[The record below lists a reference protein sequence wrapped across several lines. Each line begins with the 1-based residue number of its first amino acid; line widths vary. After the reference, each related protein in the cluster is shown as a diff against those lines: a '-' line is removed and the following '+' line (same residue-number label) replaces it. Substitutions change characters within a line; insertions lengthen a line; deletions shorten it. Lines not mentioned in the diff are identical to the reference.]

1 MSTSTSKYVVT
12 KLSEEKIVDMTIYIK
27 KAIDRID
34 KFKTIELMKKA
45 LTKLLNEMYEH
56 CRDLIHIC
64 SPLKEDLLSELPT
77 IMELDPEPDEN
88 SEFTKACNR
97 ILAICKEPF
106 VMEDEDAV
114 CACRLSHKDDEHP
127 RQCLECERWFV
138 GQCALD
144 NLVCKVKGD
153 LLSETIHLCIT
164 CDWWSKGEP
173 YYDSDLE
180 READM
185 INASRKLAD
194 AMEAGE
200 FYDSD
205 D

>member
-1 MSTSTSKYVVT
+1 MSTYVVS
-12 KLSEEKIVDMTIYIK
+12 KLSEDEIIHLASYIQDKIG
-27 KAIDRID
+27 AIDKLKSITKRKIH
-34 KFKTIELMKKA
+34 
-45 LTKLLNEMYEH
+45 LTNLLNKMYDY
-56 CRDLIHIC
+56 CRDLIHNLP
-64 SPLKEDLLSELPT
+64 SLKDDLLSELPMLKT
-77 IMELDPEPDEN
+77 YDSDPD
-88 SEFTKACNR
+88 SKFSKACDR
-97 ILAICKEPF
+97 ILDICNEPF
-106 VMEDEDAV
+106 VMEDEGAI
-114 CACRLSHKDDEHP
+114 CECRRYHKDDEHP

-153 LLSETIHLCIT
+153 LLSETIHLCIA
-164 CDWWSKGEP
+164 CDRWSKGEP

-185 INASRKLAD
+185 INASRNRAD